1 MKSILLSS
9 LLVLIFSLSSMAQ
22 ETKVYIKADDDLGKF
37 YLYIDG
43 KLMNRAPQ
51 HQVGILGLD
60 EKPSYKARVIFQD
73 SSLMPILGSIKPK
86 PNKVKLFVLYAGT
99 GKQVKARKASK
110 EHKEAPISGNTIAT
124 HHALPQ
130 YKGRLG
136 CDYPIED
143 GVLNQVVSLMTS
155 KQPNGPVQIAIDAVT
170 TQCFTTYQFKQI
182 LEALDD
188 DQKRVE
194 VSKAAWYYLY
204 DQENFESKLTDAFTE
219 PGQVSQVLEF
229 TKRNQ

>member
-1 MKSILLSS
+1 MKSGLLSLITILLFSVSS
-9 LLVLIFSLSSMAQ
+9 FAQ
-22 ETKVYIKADDDLGKF
+22 ETKVYVQADEGLGKF
-37 YLYIDG
+37 YLYMDG

-60 EKPSYKARVIFQD
+60 EKPTYKARVVFQD
-73 SSLMPILGSIKPK
+73 SSLMPITGTIKPK
-86 PNKVKLFVLYAGT
+86 TNKVKLFVLYAGT

-110 EHKEAPISGNTIAT
+110 EHKEKPISGDTPAS
-124 HHALPQ
+124 HPALPH

-143 GVLNQVVSLMTS
+143 GVLNQLVSLMTS
-155 KQPNGPVQIAIDAVT
+155 NQRDTPEQIAVEAVT
-170 TQCFTTYQFKQI
+170 TQCFTSFQLKQI

-194 VSKAAWYYLY
+194 VSKAAWYFLY
-204 DQENFESKLTDAFTE
+204 DQENFEKNLSDAFTE
-219 PGQVSQVLEF
+219 QGQVNQVLDY
-229 TKRNQ
+229 TKHNQ

>member
-1 MKSILLSS
+1 MKSVLIATLS
-9 LLVLIFSLSSMAQ
+9 LLLFSTSTLAQ
-22 ETKVYIKADDDLGKF
+22 ETKVYVKADEGLGKF
-37 YLYIDG
+37 YLYMDG

-60 EKPSYKARVIFQD
+60 EKPTYEARVIFQD
-73 SSLMPILGSIKPK
+73 SSLMPITGTIKPK
-86 PNKVKLFVLYAGT
+86 TNKVKLFVLYAGT

-110 EHKEAPISGNTIAT
+110 EHKEAPISGDTPAS
-124 HHALPQ
+124 HPALPH

-143 GVLNQVVSLMTS
+143 GVLNQVVSMMTS
-155 KQPNGPVQIAIDAVT
+155 NQRDTPVQIAIAAVT
-170 TQCFTTYQFKQI
+170 TQCFTTFQLRAI
-182 LEALDD
+182 LDALDD

-194 VSKAAWYYLY
+194 VSKAAWYFLY
-204 DQENFESKLTDAFTE
+204 DQDNFESKLSNAFTE
-219 PGQVSQVLEF
+219 PGQVNQVLEF